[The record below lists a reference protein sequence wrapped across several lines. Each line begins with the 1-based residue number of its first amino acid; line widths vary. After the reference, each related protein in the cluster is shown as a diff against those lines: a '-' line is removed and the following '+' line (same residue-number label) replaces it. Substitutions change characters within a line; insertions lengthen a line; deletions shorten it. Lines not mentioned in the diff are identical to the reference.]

1 VRNEAGQPGGDRVAI
16 IWIVA
21 ALVVGGSLTV
31 AGVVARS
38 AAPMIAG
45 VALLFICSTA
55 TRFWYFRRRG

>member
-16 IWIVA
+16 IWIVTT
-21 ALVVGGSLTV
+21 LVVGGSLTV

-45 VALLFICSTA
+45 VALLFICSMA